1 MGLVSGFLSVYGVKI
16 FIWLTYWSF
25 FTLTARFIVTAVNAW
40 RYIVFTRRS
49 PDMPVLYKIQWLLQ
63 NMSNCSAVI
72 VAGLYWIV
80 LYSGQPDTFI
90 SINSHALNSVLVI
103 VDVMVSRAPVRVQH
117 LVYTFLFMLVFTIFT
132 VVYWAAGGT
141 NHKGQHYIY
150 STLDYTHKPWLAVAM
165 IAGVLLIAVPL
176 VQIIVY
182 GFFRLRICIEG
193 LSSSFAARTTQK
205 SCNGENRCGPGH
217 TVGGLDLRCSNAMHN
232 KDREAGARRWLLLR
246 RHTWRQG

>member
-1 MGLVSGFLSVYGVKI
+1 M
-16 FIWLTYWSF
+16 
-25 FTLTARFIVTAVNAW
+25 
-40 RYIVFTRRS
+40 
-49 PDMPVLYKIQWLLQ
+49 
-63 NMSNCSAVI
+63 
-72 VAGLYWIV
+72 
-80 LYSGQPDTFI
+80 
-90 SINSHALNSVLVI
+90 LVI

-176 VQIIVY
+176 IQIIVY
-182 GFFRLRICIEG
+182 GFFRLRVCIER

-205 SCNGENRCGPGH
+205 SSNGENRCGPGH
-217 TVGGLDLRCSNAMHN
+217 TGGGLDSRCGNAMHN
-232 KDREAGARRWLLLR
+232 KDREAGGEAVVVVEKTYLAARLTSRCAEEEEEMDDVEMDFEMDVVPRPPMLRNETAQISCTDSTNALLGS
-246 RHTWRQG
+246 QDYN